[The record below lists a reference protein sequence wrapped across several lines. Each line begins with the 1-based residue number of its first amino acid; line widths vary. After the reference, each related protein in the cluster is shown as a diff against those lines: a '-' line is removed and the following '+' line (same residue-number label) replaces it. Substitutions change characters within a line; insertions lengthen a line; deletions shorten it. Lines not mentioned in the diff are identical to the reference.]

1 MGLHRFETSQ
11 TLPIDPGEAWDFF
24 SDPRNLAL
32 ITPPE
37 LAFEV
42 VSPLPERMHPGL
54 IVRYR
59 VRPFGGVPVDWITEI
74 SHLVE
79 GELFVDEQR
88 LGPYRFWHHQHH
100 FRPVA
105 GGAEIGDVVHYAV
118 PFGPLGD
125 LLNALLIEDRVRAI
139 FAYRRRVLERRFG
152 RAGGV
157 AAGGGAGAG

>member
-1 MGLHRFETSQ
+1 MSLHRFETSQ

-24 SDPRNLAL
+24 ADPRNLAL

-54 IVRYR
+54 IVRHR
-59 VRPFGGVPVDWITEI
+59 LRPFGGVRVDWITGI

-88 LGPYRFWHHQHH
+88 PYRFWRHRRH
-100 FRPVA
+100 FRPAA
-105 GGAEIGDVVHYAV
+105 GGVEIGDIVHYAA
-118 PFGPLGD
+118 PFGPPGD
-125 LLNALLIEDRVRAI
+125 LLNALLVEDRVRAI
-139 FAYRRRVLERRFG
+139 FDYRRRVPEQRFG
-152 RAGGV
+152 RAGSV
-157 AAGGGAGAG
+157 AACGGGGAG